1 MPGVPMVAV
10 FDTAFHQTMPKDIY
24 MYAVPMSWYKE
35 LGVRKYGFHGTSHK
49 YITETMQEK
58 LNKKDVNLIICH
70 IGSGASISC
79 IKDGKCLDTTMGLTP
94 LDGLMMGTRS
104 GSIDPSIVE
113 YVCKETKKTVEEVT
127 NELNKKSGL
136 LGICGKNDFRDVQEL
151 AENGDED
158 AKLALDM
165 VVNSIVKYI
174 AQFYF
179 ELNADVDAIVFT
191 AGAGENDIKLR
202 HDIMK
207 KLEKPM
213 NIVLDEEANNNIA
226 KFKDQKSGAI
236 TTADSKIT
244 AYVEPTDE
252 EIVIVRDTYR
262 LANK

>member
-1 MPGVPMVAV
+1 
-10 FDTAFHQTMPKDIY
+10 
-24 MYAVPMSWYKE
+24 
-35 LGVRKYGFHGTSHK
+35 
-49 YITETMQEK
+49 
-58 LNKKDVNLIICH
+58 
-70 IGSGASISC
+70 
-79 IKDGKCLDTTMGLTP
+79 
-94 LDGLMMGTRS
+94 
-104 GSIDPSIVE
+104 
-113 YVCKETKKTVEEVT
+113 
-127 NELNKKSGL
+127 
-136 LGICGKNDFRDVQEL
+136 
-151 AENGDED
+151 
-158 AKLALDM
+158 M

-179 ELNADVDAIVFT
+179 ELNGEVDAIVFT

>member
-1 MPGVPMVAV
+1 
-10 FDTAFHQTMPKDIY
+10 
-24 MYAVPMSWYKE
+24 
-35 LGVRKYGFHGTSHK
+35 
-49 YITETMQEK
+49 
-58 LNKKDVNLIICH
+58 
-70 IGSGASISC
+70 
-79 IKDGKCLDTTMGLTP
+79 MGLTP

-151 AENGDED
+151 AENGNED

-174 AQFYF
+174 AQYYF
-179 ELNADVDAIVFT
+179 ELNAEVDAIVFT

-202 HDIMK
+202 HNIMK

-226 KFKDQKSGAI
+226 KFKDQKSGVI
-236 TTADSKIT
+236 TTADSKIS